1 MVVED
6 ILTYGNKLGGL
17 MHFILSKAKC
27 FPRISAK
34 QRMALFFKDMA
45 VPILGCYSTDINCLS
60 SQAASVP
67 EPKLHC
73 SGGQNSAIHKLYRDR
88 LTETKNYGAPSICS
102 YCQDAKCAK
111 FMNYR

>member
-34 QRMALFFKDMA
+34 QRMALFLKTWQCQF
-45 VPILGCYSTDINCLS
+45 L
-60 SQAASVP
+60 AAT
-67 EPKLHC
+67 
-73 SGGQNSAIHKLYRDR
+73 A
-88 LTETKNYGAPSICS
+88 LT
-102 YCQDAKCAK
+102 
-111 FMNYR
+111 